1 MINSNKMEERDMS
14 SYVVYGRPIGKTCIC
29 DIQLI
34 AEFES
39 EKERNFQIFVSN
51 KTFYKGPIEI
61 RDERPY
67 FMLIED
73 DPFPVFISKK
83 QVDTF
88 IKNHEKAKEFA
99 YNVWM
104 NRYR

>member
-1 MINSNKMEERDMS
+1 MEERDRS
-14 SYVVYGRPIGKTCIC
+14 SYIVYGIPRAKTCIC

-39 EKERNFQIFVSN
+39 EKERNFQIFVSY
-51 KTFYKGPIEI
+51 KPFYEGVKETKNEEI
-61 RDERPY
+61 Y

-73 DPFPVFISKK
+73 DVFPVFISKE